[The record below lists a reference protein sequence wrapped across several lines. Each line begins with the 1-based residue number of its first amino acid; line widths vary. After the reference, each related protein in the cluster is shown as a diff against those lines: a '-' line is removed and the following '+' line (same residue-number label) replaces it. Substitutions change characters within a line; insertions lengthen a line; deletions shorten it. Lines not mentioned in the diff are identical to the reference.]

1 MSSACRIRAAAS
13 RVRPGTQGYD
23 AQAAELVARY
33 EGISFDD
40 GHNGIV
46 DLVPPSPC
54 RVLDIGAGSG
64 RDAAWF
70 SARGDTV
77 TAVEPT
83 KGMRERGQA
92 LHPSPRI
99 EWIDD
104 GLPDLQRLRGQT
116 FDLVWISAV
125 WFHLTA
131 MERAEAMPAVA
142 ALVGDGGALMIS
154 LRHAP
159 PAEGRRMFEV
169 GAEDTIAQA
178 IAAGLTCV
186 RYINV
191 ESARVAGMRWD
202 RLWFRRAA

>member
-1 MSSACRIRAAAS
+1 
-13 RVRPGTQGYD
+13 VRPGTQGYD
-23 AQAAELVARY
+23 AQAPELVPRY
-33 EGISFDD
+33 ESASFEDV
-40 GHNGIV
+40 HAGIV

-70 SARGDTV
+70 AARGDVV

-83 KGMRERGQA
+83 RGMRERGQA
-92 LHPSPRI
+92 AHPSPRI

-104 GLPDLQRLRGQT
+104 GLPDLQRVRGRT

-131 MERAEAMPAVA
+131 EERAEAMPVVA
-142 ALVGDGGALMIS
+142 ALVGDGGALMLS

-159 PAEGRRMFEV
+159 PAPGRRMFEV
-169 GAEDTIAQA
+169 NAEEPVAQA
-178 IAAGLTCV
+178 EATGLLCV
-186 RYINV
+186 RNV
-191 ESARVAGMRWD
+191 NAASRLEADKHWD
-202 RLWFRRAA
+202 RLWFRRAR

>member
-1 MSSACRIRAAAS
+1 MLSACRIRAGNS
-13 RVRPGTQGYD
+13 VRPSTQGYHE
-23 AQAAELVARY
+23 QAAELVARY
-33 EGISFDD
+33 EGISFED
-40 GHNGIV
+40 GHNGIL

-70 SARGDTV
+70 AERGDSV

-83 KGMRERGQA
+83 AEMRERGQA

-104 GLPDLQRLRGQT
+104 GLPDLQRVRGRA

-125 WFHLTA
+125 WFHLTSE
-131 MERAEAMPAVA
+131 ERAEAMPVVA

-159 PAEGRRMFEV
+159 AAPGRRMFEV
-169 GAEDTIAQA
+169 GAEETEALA
-178 IAAGLTCV
+178 AAAGLACV
-186 RYINV
+186 RSINV
-191 ESARVAGMRWD
+191 ESERMPEMRWD
-202 RLWFRRAA
+202 RLWFKRA

>member
-1 MSSACRIRAAAS
+1 M
-13 RVRPGTQGYD
+13 RPSTQGYD
-23 AQAAELVARY
+23 AQAPELVARY
-33 EGISFDD
+33 ESISFEDAHD
-40 GHNGIV
+40 GIL

-70 SARGDTV
+70 AARGDAV

-83 KGMRERGQA
+83 RGMRERGQA
-92 LHPSPRI
+92 LHASPRI

-104 GLPDLQRLRGQT
+104 GLPELQRVRGRA

-125 WFHLTA
+125 WFHLTDT
-131 MERAEAMPAVA
+131 ERAEAMPVVA

-159 PAEGRRMFEV
+159 PAPGRRMFEV
-169 GAEDTIAQA
+169 DAEEPTAQA
-178 IAAGLTCV
+178 AAAGLTCV
-186 RYINV
+186 RSSSI
-191 ESARVAGMRWD
+191 ESPREPGKRWD
-202 RLWFRRAA
+202 RLWFRRAALPF

>member
-1 MSSACRIRAAAS
+1 M
-13 RVRPGTQGYD
+13 RPSTQGY
-23 AQAAELVARY
+23 AEQAPELVARY
-33 EGISFDD
+33 EAISFED
-40 GHNGIV
+40 GHHGIL

-70 SARGDTV
+70 AERGDRV

-83 KGMRERGQA
+83 AEMRERGQT

-99 EWIDD
+99 EWIED
-104 GLPDLQRLRGQT
+104 GLPDLQRVRGRT

-131 MERAEAMPAVA
+131 EERAEAMRVVA
-142 ALVGDGGALMIS
+142 ALVGDGGTLMIS

-159 PAEGRRMFEV
+159 PAPGRRMFEV
-169 GAEDTIAQA
+169 GPAETEALA
-178 IAAGLTCV
+178 AAAGLACV
-186 RYINV
+186 RSINV
-191 ESARVAGMRWD
+191 ESERVPGMHWD
-202 RLWFRRAA
+202 RLWFKRAP